1 MRGSVLGRRYAKA
14 LFELTQGGP
23 DSAAIATLLSELGE
37 ALEQKGPLADVVF
50 NPRYPFQAKEAVLTQ
65 FAQRVKA
72 GPTAVTFLG
81 LLLKKNRFDIV
92 PAIAAAYQELLDEA
106 AGRQRVAVT
115 TAKPLDAKE
124 EAALKQRLEATTR
137 RTVVLDLSVDPE
149 LIGGIVV
156 RTGSLAYDGSVKGQL
171 ERLRQ
176 RLLSA

>member
-1 MRGSVLGRRYAKA
+1 MRGLVLGRRYAKA
-14 LFELTQGGP
+14 LFELTKGGP

-50 NPRYPFQAKEAVLTQ
+50 NPRYPFQVKKGVLTQ
-65 FAQRVKA
+65 LAQRAEA

-81 LLLKKNRFDIV
+81 LLLKKNRFYLV
-92 PAIAAAYQELLDEA
+92 PAIASAYHALLDEA
-106 AGRQRVAVT
+106 AGRQRVTVT

-124 EAALKQRLEATTR
+124 EAALKQRLEAATR
-137 RTVVLDLSVDPE
+137 RTVVLDLSVDSE

-156 RTGSLAYDGSVKGQL
+156 RTGSLAYDGSAKGQL

-176 RLLSA
+176 QLLSV